1 MKLIS
6 IITPCYN
13 EEKNIYNCYKEIK
26 SIFSKYKGIY
36 NYEHII
42 CDNNSTDQTFKIL
55 KEIAFKDKNIKLIR
69 NSRNYGVFK
78 NNFNGVM
85 AAKGDGVKIRYFQTL
100 K

>member
-13 EEKNIYNCYKEIK
+13 EEKNIYNCYKKIK

-42 CDNNSTDQTFKIL
+42 CDNNSTDKTF
-55 KEIAFKDKNIKLIR
+55 
-69 NSRNYGVFK
+69 
-78 NNFNGVM
+78 
-85 AAKGDGVKIRYFQTL
+85 
-100 K
+100 